1 MMFDVRLGSDIS
13 GESILPKGARPLDD
27 LGQIGV
33 LIPDD
38 YEGKT
43 VCLVVHPP
51 NAPQDLR
58 AKAIA
63 IVEG

>member
-1 MMFDVRLGSDIS
+1 LDELG
-13 GESILPKGARPLDD
+13 GV
-27 LGQIGV
+27 GV
-33 LIPDD
+33 LIPDE
-38 YEGKT
+38 YVGKA

>member
-1 MMFDVRLGSDIS
+1 MMLDVRLGGDIS
-13 GESILPKGARPLDD
+13 GESILPKGARPLDE
-27 LGQIGV
+27 LGGVGV
-33 LIPDD
+33 LIADE
-38 YEGKT
+38 YVGKA

-51 NAPQDLR
+51 NAPQDVR

>member
-1 MMFDVRLGSDIS
+1 MFDVRLGSDIS

-27 LGQIGV
+27 LGQVGV
-33 LIPDD
+33 LIPDE
-38 YEGKT
+38 YEGKA

-51 NAPQDLR
+51 NAPQDVR
-58 AKAIA
+58 ARTIA